1 MISGRGIYVI
11 YMGSFRIFMDS
22 TRPLKLKIR
31 IPLDQ
36 MPERRKFSEEEVQEL
51 LRQGL
56 ELQEESLSKDRR
68 DNDGLSLDEVKKI
81 ADEVGI
87 DPSFI
92 ALAAQ
97 KSHKKKDIEIEKGL
111 FGSAKTI
118 SLFREVEGELDSGK
132 IEEIVNHFRASL
144 GKRGILQSIDD
155 KFEWKS
161 SDGKKP
167 DYVLK
172 AETHKGFTDIKLT
185 FRPNKADG
193 FGEMVPAFIPL
204 IFPLFALFSGAPFG
218 VIIPFTL
225 FATLMS
231 VMAFSSTKKQFQN
244 RELKGSQK
252 MERLLSISE
261 SVIGR
266 GVEKKEPEE
275 ESQSRIDQSLL
286 DDSGEK
292 YQKSKDSK
300 GRRRNV
306 R

>member
-1 MISGRGIYVI
+1 
-11 YMGSFRIFMDS
+11 
-22 TRPLKLKIR
+22 
-31 IPLDQ
+31 
-36 MPERRKFSEEEVQEL
+36 MPERKKFSEEEVQEL

-56 ELQEESLSKDRR
+56 ELQEESLSKERR
-68 DNDGLSLDEVKKI
+68 DKDGLSLDEVKKI

-118 SLFREVEGELDSGK
+118 SLFREVEGQLDPSK

-144 GKRGILQSIDD
+144 GKRGILQSIED

-167 DYVLK
+167 DYILK
-172 AETHKGFTDIKLT
+172 AETHEGFTDIKLT

-193 FGEMVPAFIPL
+193 LGEMVPAFVPL

-266 GVEKKEPEE
+266 GVEKQEFGEE
-275 ESQSRIDQSLL
+275 ESKSRIDQSLL
-286 DDSGEK
+286 DDSDRQKE
-292 YQKSKDSK
+292 KSKGSK
-300 GRRRNV
+300 GQKRNV